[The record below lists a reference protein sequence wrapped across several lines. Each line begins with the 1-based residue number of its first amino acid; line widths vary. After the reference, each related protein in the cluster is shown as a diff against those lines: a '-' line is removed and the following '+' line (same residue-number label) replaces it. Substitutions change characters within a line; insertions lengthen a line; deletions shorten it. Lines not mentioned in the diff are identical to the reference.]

1 VGFMLKNG
9 IESAFA
15 TPIYFA
21 MIGNVQEVEKEFNA
35 IKDKLDFYDTP
46 EMWGRP
52 QKLTTQN
59 FEDDIIAIKNMQ
71 VIQKVIEDNLKIF
84 LEAVNLPKK
93 KYRMTSWVTSNS
105 KGEYAPVHN
114 HLHADI
120 SGVYYYETN
129 EKDGSIFFVTPTLAM
144 TNSIFTK
151 FSDNIYVKPEVGKL
165 LMFPGWLQHGVS
177 TNTTESIRRS
187 LAFNIYF
194 EK

>member
-1 VGFMLKNG
+1 MRFRLKNG
-9 IESAFA
+9 IESVFA

-21 MIGNVQEVEKEFNA
+21 MIENVNDVKKEYEEIKGNLIF
-35 IKDKLDFYDTP
+35 FDTP

-59 FEDDIIAIKNMQ
+59 FEDNIIENKNMKI
-71 VIQKVIEDNLKIF
+71 VRKAIDNHLKIF
-84 LEAVNLPKK
+84 LEALNIPEK
-93 KYRMTSWVTSNS
+93 KYRTTSWITSNS

-114 HLHADI
+114 HLDADI
-120 SGVYYYETN
+120 SGVYYYQTN
-129 EKDGSIFFVTPTLAM
+129 EKDGSIFFLTPNLAM

-151 FSDNIYVKPEVGKL
+151 FSENIYVKPEEGKL
-165 LMFPGWLQHGVS
+165 LMFPGWLQHGVA
-177 TNTTESIRRS
+177 TNITDSIRSS